1 LHRWWGIGLGRVV
14 ADFVVNSEPAL
25 QAFIGDVRE
34 LWRNA
39 KWLQI
44 AVKVGTKRSL
54 DQNALVHVWYQQ
66 MAREDRQED
75 ERGHTR
81 YCKLH
86 HGVPILRSEDA
97 EFRSFYDKALMGL
110 TYEDKLGAM
119 DYMPVTRLMTKA
131 QLNRYLQDVRD
142 DYMRRGVHLEFPS
155 ND

>member
-1 LHRWWGIGLGRVV
+1 MRVAGQAV

-25 QAFIGDVRE
+25 QSFIGDVRE
-34 LWRNA
+34 LWRSA

-54 DQNALVHVWYQQ
+54 DQNALLHVWYQQ

-86 HGVPILRSEDA
+86 HGIPILRSEDA
-97 EFRSFYDKALMGL
+97 EFKAFYDKALLGL

-119 DYMPVTRLMTKA
+119 DFMPVTRLMTKA
-131 QLNRYLQDVRD
+131 QLSRYLQDVRD
-142 DYMRRGVHLEFPS
+142 DYQRRGIHLEFP

>member
-1 LHRWWGIGLGRVV
+1 MWRDAKYLRV
-14 ADFVVNSEPAL
+14 
-25 QAFIGDVRE
+25 
-34 LWRNA
+34 
-39 KWLQI
+39 
-44 AVKVGTKRSL
+44 AVKVGTTRSL
-54 DQNALVHVWYQQ
+54 DQNALLHVWYQQ

-97 EFRSFYDKALMGL
+97 DFKAFYDKALMGL

-119 DYMPVTRLMTKA
+119 DFMPVTRLMNKS
-131 QLNRYLQDVRD
+131 QLSRLLQDVQD
-142 DYMRRGVHLEFPS
+142 DYRRRGVQLEFPS